1 LFQFENFW
9 NYSHFAP
16 HAMDSLALI
25 RTFREVAHR
34 GSFSDAAKSLGM
46 SKANASKYV
55 SALEEVFGVRLLN
68 RSTRNVS
75 LTDAGALLLERSE
88 PLLDMVNSTRDELIS
103 MAALPSGRLRMSVV
117 SSLGDGEF
125 TELLAKFARQHPKVH
140 LSIEY
145 TNRRV
150 DLVEEAVD
158 LAIRVGRL
166 TDSDLI
172 VRKLRPIR
180 FALAA
185 SPAYW
190 AAHGKPQSPQDM
202 TNHQCLIYTQDNS
215 NRSGHA
221 QWLFENSPGQ
231 TYAVNVRGHFDA
243 TDGRAHRLFALA
255 GLGVTY
261 LPRPIIEDDIAAG
274 SLETALDDHLPSDI
288 WLMAAYTQRRHNSA
302 ALRAL
307 LDFLLQHLQPSSSNA
322 A

>member
-1 LFQFENFW
+1 
-9 NYSHFAP
+9 
-16 HAMDSLALI
+16 MDSLALI

-34 GSFSDAAKSLGM
+34 GSFSDAAKVLGT
-46 SKANASKYV
+46 SKANTSKYV

-88 PLLDMVNSTRDELIS
+88 PLLDMVNSTREELS
-103 MAALPSGRLRMSVV
+103 SLAAQPSGRLRMSVV

-125 TELLAKFARQHPKVH
+125 TELLAAFALQHPKVH
-140 LSIEY
+140 LSVEY

-172 VRKLRPIR
+172 VRKLRPIS
-180 FALAA
+180 FACAA

-190 AAHGKPQSPQDM
+190 LTHAKPSSPHELSG
-202 TNHQCLIYTQDNS
+202 HQCLIYTQDNS

-221 QWLFENSPGQ
+221 QWLFEKSPGL
-231 TYAVNVRGHFDA
+231 TYPVNVRGNFDA

-261 LPRPIIEDDIAAG
+261 LPRQIIEEDIAQG
-274 SLETALDDHLPSDI
+274 TLETVLDAHLPSDI
-288 WLMAAYTQRRHNSA
+288 WLMAAYAQRRHNSA

-307 LDFLLQHLQPSSSNA
+307 LDFLQAQLQVG
-322 A
+322 

>member
-1 LFQFENFW
+1 
-9 NYSHFAP
+9 
-16 HAMDSLALI
+16 MDSLALI

-34 GSFSDAAKSLGM
+34 GSFSDAAKALGI
-46 SKANASKYV
+46 SKANTSKYV
-55 SALEEVFGVRLLN
+55 SALEEVFGVRLLH
-68 RSTRNVS
+68 RSTRSVS
-75 LTDAGALLLERSE
+75 LTDAGALLLERCE
-88 PLLDMVNSTRDELIS
+88 PLLEMVNSTREELNS
-103 MAALPSGRLRMSVV
+103 LAAQPSGRLRMSVV

-125 TELLAKFARQHPKVH
+125 TQLLADFAKLYPKVH
-140 LSIEY
+140 LSVEY

-172 VRKLRPIR
+172 VRKLRPIS

-190 AAHGKPQSPQDM
+190 KTYGRPSTPQDM
-202 TNHQCLIYTQDNS
+202 SNHHCLIYTQDNS
-215 NRSGHA
+215 NRSGQS
-221 QWLFENSPGQ
+221 QWLFEKFPGM
-231 TYAVNVRGHFDA
+231 TYPVNVRGNFDA

-261 LPRPIIEDDIAAG
+261 LPRQIIEDDIAQG
-274 SLETALDDHLPSDI
+274 TLETALDEHLPSDI
-288 WLMAAYTQRRHNSA
+288 WLMAAYAQRRHNSA

-307 LDFLLQHLQPSSSNA
+307 LDFLQKRLQVG
-322 A
+322 

>member
-1 LFQFENFW
+1 
-9 NYSHFAP
+9 
-16 HAMDSLALI
+16 MDSLALI

-34 GSFSDAAKSLGM
+34 GSFSDAAKVLGT

-55 SALEEVFGVRLLN
+55 SALEEVFGVRLLH

-88 PLLDMVNSTRDELIS
+88 PLLDMVNSTREDLLS
-103 MAALPSGRLRMSVV
+103 MAAQPSGRLRMSVV

-125 TELLAKFARQHPKVH
+125 TALLAEFAKLHPKVH
-140 LSIEY
+140 LSMEY

-150 DLVEEAVD
+150 DLVDEAVD

-172 VRKLRPIR
+172 VRKLRPIS

-190 AAHGKPQSPQDM
+190 KMHGKPNTPHDM
-202 TNHQCLIYTQDNS
+202 ANHQCLIYTQENS
-215 NRSGHA
+215 NRSGHS
-221 QWLFENSPGQ
+221 QWLFESSPGQ
-231 TYAVNVRGHFDA
+231 TYAVNVRGNFDA

-255 GLGVTY
+255 GQGVTY
-261 LPRPIIEDDIAAG
+261 LPLQIIEDDIDQG
-274 SLETALDDHLPSDI
+274 TLETALDDHLPSDI
-288 WLMAAYTQRRHNSA
+288 WLMAVYTQRRHNSA

-307 LDFLLQHLQPSSSNA
+307 LDFLQARLQTS
-322 A
+322 

>member
-1 LFQFENFW
+1 
-9 NYSHFAP
+9 
-16 HAMDSLALI
+16 MDSLALI

-34 GSFSDAAKSLGM
+34 GSFSAAAKALGT
-46 SKANASKYV
+46 SKANTSKYV
-55 SALEEVFGVRLLN
+55 SALEDVFGVRLLH
-68 RSTRNVS
+68 RSTRSVS

-88 PLLDMVNSTRDELIS
+88 PLLDMVNSAREELLS
-103 MAALPSGRLRMSVV
+103 MAAQPSGRLRMSVV

-125 TELLAKFARQHPKVH
+125 TELLAAFAQQHPKVH

-172 VRKLRPIR
+172 VRKLRPIS

-190 AAHGKPQSPQDM
+190 KAHGKPTTPQDM
-202 TNHQCLIYTQDNS
+202 ASHQCLIYTQDNS
-215 NRSGHA
+215 NRSGQA
-221 QWLFENSPGQ
+221 QWLFESMPGQ
-231 TYAVNVRGHFDA
+231 VYPVNVRGMFDA

-261 LPRPIIEDDIAAG
+261 LPRQIIEDDIVKG
-274 SLETALDDHLPSDI
+274 TLETALDAHLPSDT

-307 LDFLLQHLQPSSSNA
+307 LDFLQSRLQVR
-322 A
+322 

>member
-1 LFQFENFW
+1 
-9 NYSHFAP
+9 
-16 HAMDSLALI
+16 MDSLVLI

-34 GSFSDAAKSLGM
+34 GSFSDAAKALGT
-46 SKANASKYV
+46 SKANVSKYV
-55 SALEEVFGVRLLN
+55 STLEEVFGVRLLN
-68 RSTRNVS
+68 RSTRSVS
-75 LTDAGALLLERSE
+75 LTDAGSLLLERSE
-88 PLLDMVNSTRDELIS
+88 PLLEMVNSAREELMS
-103 MAALPSGRLRMSVV
+103 LAAQPSGRLRMSVV

-125 TELLAKFARQHPKVH
+125 TQLLAKFAKLYPKVH
-140 LSIEY
+140 LSVEY

-172 VRKLRPIR
+172 VRKLRTIS

-190 AAHGKPQSPQDM
+190 KVHGKPATPLDM
-202 TNHQCLIYTQDNS
+202 ANHQCLIYTQDNS
-215 NRSGHA
+215 NRSGHS
-221 QWLFENSPGQ
+221 QWLFESSPGQ
-231 TYAVNVRGHFDA
+231 TYAVNVRGQFDA

-255 GLGVTY
+255 GQGVAY
-261 LPRPIIEDDIAAG
+261 LPRPLIEEDIAQG
-274 SLETALDDHLPSDI
+274 TLETALDDYMPSDV

-307 LDFLLQHLQPSSSNA
+307 LDFLQKHLQVG
-322 A
+322 

>member
-1 LFQFENFW
+1 
-9 NYSHFAP
+9 
-16 HAMDSLALI
+16 MDSLALI

-34 GSFSDAAKSLGM
+34 GSFSDAAKALGT

-68 RSTRNVS
+68 RSTRSVS
-75 LTDAGALLLERSE
+75 LTDAGSLLLERSE
-88 PLLDMVNSTRDELIS
+88 PLLDMVNSAREELLS
-103 MAALPSGRLRMSVV
+103 MAAQPSGRLRMSVV

-125 TELLAKFARQHPKVH
+125 TQLLAEFAKLHPKVH
-140 LSIEY
+140 LSVEY

-150 DLVEEAVD
+150 DLVDEAVD

-172 VRKLRPIR
+172 VRKLRPIS

-190 AAHGKPQSPQDM
+190 KAHGKPSTPHDM
-202 TNHQCLIYTQDNS
+202 ASHHCLIYTQDNS
-215 NRSGHA
+215 NRSGHS
-221 QWLFENSPGQ
+221 QWLFESSPGQ
-231 TYAVNVRGHFDA
+231 TYPVNVRGNFDA

-261 LPRPIIEDDIAAG
+261 LPRQIIEEDIDEG
-274 SLETALDDHLPSDI
+274 TLETALDEHMPSDI
-288 WLMAAYTQRRHNSA
+288 WLMAAYAQRRHNSA

-307 LDFLLQHLQPSSSNA
+307 LDFLQKRLQLA
-322 A
+322 

>member
-1 LFQFENFW
+1 
-9 NYSHFAP
+9 
-16 HAMDSLALI
+16 MDSLALI

-34 GSFSDAAKSLGM
+34 GSFSEAAKALGT
-46 SKANASKYV
+46 SKANTSKYV
-55 SALEEVFGVRLLN
+55 SSLEEVFGVRLLH

-88 PLLDMVNSTRDELIS
+88 PLLDMVNSAREELLS
-103 MAALPSGRLRMSVV
+103 LAAQPSGRLRMSVV

-125 TELLAKFARQHPKVH
+125 TALLAKFAKQHPKVH
-140 LSIEY
+140 LSVEY

-158 LAIRVGRL
+158 LAIRVGCM

-172 VRKLRPIR
+172 VRKLRPIS

-190 AAHGKPQSPQDM
+190 KVHGKPATPQDLA
-202 TNHQCLIYTQDNS
+202 NHHCLIYTQDNS
-215 NRSGHA
+215 NRSGHS
-221 QWLFENSPGQ
+221 QWLFESAPGK
-231 TYAVNVRGHFDA
+231 TYPVNVRGNFDA

-255 GLGVTY
+255 GLGITY
-261 LPRPIIEDDIAAG
+261 LPRIIIEDDIASGA
-274 SLETALDDHLPSDI
+274 LVTAMDTHLPSDI
-288 WLMAAYTQRRHNSA
+288 WLMAVYAQRRHNSA

-307 LDFLLQHLQPSSSNA
+307 LDFLQAQLQIS
-322 A
+322 

>member
-1 LFQFENFW
+1 
-9 NYSHFAP
+9 
-16 HAMDSLALI
+16 MDSLALI

-34 GSFSDAAKSLGM
+34 GSFSDAAKALGT

-55 SALEEVFGVRLLN
+55 AALEEVFGVRLLH

-75 LTDAGALLLERSE
+75 LTDAGTLLLERSE
-88 PLLDMVNSTRDELIS
+88 PLLDMVNSTREDLLS
-103 MAALPSGRLRMSVV
+103 MAAQPSGRLRMSVV
-117 SSLGDGEF
+117 SALGDGEF
-125 TELLAKFARQHPKVH
+125 TMLLAEFSKRYPKVH
-140 LSIEY
+140 LSVEY

-172 VRKLRPIR
+172 VRKLRTIS

-190 AAHGKPQSPQDM
+190 KAHGKPVTPQDM
-202 TNHQCLIYTQDNS
+202 TDHNCLIYTQDNS
-215 NRSGHA
+215 NRSGHS
-221 QWLFENSPGQ
+221 QWLFESAPSK
-231 TYAVNVRGHFDA
+231 TYAINVRGNFDA

-261 LPRPIIEDDIAAG
+261 LPRQIIEEDIANG
-274 SLETALDDHLPSDI
+274 TLETALDAYLPSDI
-288 WLMAAYTQRRHNSA
+288 WLMAVYTQRRHNSA

-307 LDFLLQHLQPSSSNA
+307 LDFLQSQLSLA
-322 A
+322 

>member
-1 LFQFENFW
+1 
-9 NYSHFAP
+9 
-16 HAMDSLALI
+16 MDSLALI

-34 GSFSDAAKSLGM
+34 GSFSDAAKALGT
-46 SKANASKYV
+46 SKANTSKYV
-55 SALEEVFGVRLLN
+55 SALEDVFGVRLLN
-68 RSTRNVS
+68 RSTRSVS

-88 PLLDMVNSTRDELIS
+88 PLLDMVNSAREEMLS
-103 MAALPSGRLRMSVV
+103 MAAQPSGRLRMSVV

-125 TELLAKFARQHPKVH
+125 TELLAAFAKQHPKVH
-140 LSIEY
+140 LSVEY

-172 VRKLRPIR
+172 VRKLRPIS

-185 SPAYW
+185 SPTYW
-190 AAHGKPQSPQDM
+190 KMHGKPATPHDM
-202 TNHQCLIYTQDNS
+202 ANHQCLIYTQENS
-215 NRSGHA
+215 NRSGHS

-231 TYAVNVRGHFDA
+231 TYPVNVRGMFDA

-261 LPRPIIEDDIAAG
+261 LPRQIVEDDIAEG
-274 SLETALDDHLPSDI
+274 SLETALDEHLPSDI
-288 WLMAAYTQRRHNSA
+288 WLMAVYTQRRHNSA

-307 LDFLLQHLQPSSSNA
+307 LDFLQKHLQIG
-322 A
+322 

>member
-1 LFQFENFW
+1 
-9 NYSHFAP
+9 
-16 HAMDSLALI
+16 MDSLALI

-34 GSFSDAAKSLGM
+34 GSFSGAAKALGT
-46 SKANASKYV
+46 SKANTSKYV
-55 SALEEVFGVRLLN
+55 SALEDLFGVRLLN
-68 RSTRNVS
+68 RSTRTVS

-88 PLLDMVNSTRDELIS
+88 PLLDMVNSAREEMLS
-103 MAALPSGRLRMSVV
+103 MAAQPRGRLRMSVV

-125 TELLAKFARQHPKVH
+125 TELLAAFANQHPKVH
-140 LSIEY
+140 LSVEY

-150 DLVEEAVD
+150 DLVDEAVD

-172 VRKLRPIR
+172 VRKLRPIS

-190 AAHGKPQSPQDM
+190 KVHGKPAAPHDM
-202 TNHQCLIYTQDNS
+202 ANHQCLIYTQDNS
-215 NRSGHA
+215 NRSGHS
-221 QWLFENSPGQ
+221 QWLFESSPGQ
-231 TYAVNVRGHFDA
+231 TYPVNVRGMFDA

-261 LPRPIIEDDIAAG
+261 LPRQIIEDDIADG
-274 SLETALDDHLPSDI
+274 RLETALDEHLPSDI

-307 LDFLLQHLQPSSSNA
+307 LDFLQKHLQIG
-322 A
+322 